1 MELTFLI
8 GKDGRNVKRPQS
20 HRACSLCRQRKKRCS
35 HNPSCLRRSSPR
47 TPKHLHIAPQSDPSS
62 AQTSPQSSTQQG
74 LTISSRTSV
83 SEAHTGPEDLD
94 LAGRHFLCDTNP
106 VVGLIE
112 DRGSRLH
119 RGRSDRGDVGAW
131 VDQSH
136 TSSPAAV
143 DRNSPLLGGNDLDNQ
158 HHVGDSNPVVSLLDG
173 KQPGLQRGHGMQG
186 VVGAW
191 FDQRTD
197 SSPRN
202 GDNEHEG
209 GQATGSNRGPALP
222 PKADREILLNIYFDR
237 IHSLLPLL
245 DEDEVRSQASL
256 GTLSIPLL
264 QVILLVASK
273 DRGAAPFLRLGSDAA
288 VLRLETFSERI
299 YNDILKNMPRKE
311 EKKRILTIQILTL
324 LSLHD
329 WGSDGAE
336 ESSLHLN
343 QAIHH
348 SQTIGL
354 HHLSTPERQT
364 KPSLKA
370 LFWCLW
376 SLDKWNAAING
387 RAIMINDCD
396 LSHGVQSAIPM
407 FEPPFQVWLHLAE
420 QLSNVIKAYRPM
432 AEGVSNDEL
441 DVLTFEEL
449 IDRSAAWDIRP
460 ELLDSFEFF
469 HHAVVL
475 LSTYSNGLQGR
486 SHTRVSTIRHSHS
499 VMTLASLCRDKDVR
513 DLPPL
518 SMSAYTLSLVFS
530 ITYKMCKTSK
540 LQSVRMQARRNL
552 EMFFTRLQSL
562 SSTWWLAAIMTSL
575 GGRAMESLGRQY
587 KISYN
592 NASEEIGVPASSRC
606 QSQLPPGHWT
616 TRPSNSLML
625 DNPTDTGDIPNR
637 YPHEQGGP
645 LAGLDPFEHSAFA
658 PADAES
664 FDLFLDNFPD
674 VNFSCSASD
683 QLFWDMGS

>member
-47 TPKHLHIAPQSDPSS
+47 TPKHLHVVPQSDAPSE
-62 AQTSPQSSTQQG
+62 QTSPLSNTEQE
-74 LTISSRTSV
+74 LTISPPTSV
-83 SEAHTGPEDLD
+83 SEAHTAPEDLD
-94 LAGRHFLCDTNP
+94 LAGRQFLCDTNP
-106 VVGLIE
+106 VVGLLE

-136 TSSPAAV
+136 TSSPGAV
-143 DRNSPLLGGNDLDNQ
+143 DRNSPLLGGQDLDNQ

-173 KQPGLQRGHGMQG
+173 KQPGLQHGHAMHG

-191 FDQRTD
+191 FDQRT
-197 SSPRN
+197 SSSLRN
-202 GDNEHEG
+202 GDNEQRSE
-209 GQATGSNRGPALP
+209 QETPTSFDSPALP
-222 PKADREILLNIYFDR
+222 PRGDMEALLNIYFDR

-245 DEDEVRSQASL
+245 DEDEIRSQSAL

-264 QVILLVASK
+264 QAIILVASK
-273 DRGAAPFLRLGSDAA
+273 DRAATPFLRLGSDTA
-288 VLRLETFSERI
+288 VLRQERFSERI
-299 YNDILKNMPRKE
+299 YNDILKNMPKKE
-311 EKKRILTIQILTL
+311 EKKRILTLQILTL

-329 WGSDGAE
+329 WGTDGAE

-348 SQTIGL
+348 SETIGL
-354 HHLSTPERQT
+354 HHLATPERQT
-364 KPSLKA
+364 KTSLKA

-387 RAIMINDCD
+387 RTIMINDCD

-407 FEPPFQVWLHLAE
+407 FEPPFRVWLHLAD
-420 QLSNVIKAYRPM
+420 QLSSVIKAYRPI
-432 AEGVSNDEL
+432 ADGARSDEM

-449 IDRSAAWDIRP
+449 IDRSVAWDIRP
-460 ELLDSFEFF
+460 GLLDSFEFY

-486 SHTRVSTIRHSHS
+486 SHTRASNIRHSHS
-499 VMTLASLCRDKDVR
+499 VLTLASLCRDKDVR
-513 DLPPL
+513 DLSPL

-530 ITYKMCKTSK
+530 ITYKLCKTSK
-540 LQSVRMQARRNL
+540 LRSVRTQARLNL
-552 EMFFTRLQSL
+552 EVFYTRLKCL

-575 GGRAMESLGRQY
+575 GGRAMESLDRQ
-587 KISYN
+587 SRVLPD
-592 NASEEIGVPASSRC
+592 ASDEVETPASPRSD
-606 QSQLPPGHWT
+606 SQLPPGYST
-616 TRPSNSLML
+616 TRPLNTQML
-625 DNPTDTGDIPNR
+625 DKPASAANIPDGYLHDQALPPMRPDSFELATLAAADPETFDI
-637 YPHEQGGP
+637 
-645 LAGLDPFEHSAFA
+645 
-658 PADAES
+658 
-664 FDLFLDNFPD
+664 FLDNFPD
-674 VNFSCSASD
+674 VNFSCAASD
-683 QLFWDMGS
+683 QLFWDMEI